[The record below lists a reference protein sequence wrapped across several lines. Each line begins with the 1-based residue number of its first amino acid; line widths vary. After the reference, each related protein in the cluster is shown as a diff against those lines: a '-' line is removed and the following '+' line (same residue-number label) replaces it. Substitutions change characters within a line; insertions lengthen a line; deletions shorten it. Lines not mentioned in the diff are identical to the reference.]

1 MDDMTKISGS
11 NVSLTEVEQVLNL
24 MPGVRTSA
32 VFALQESG
40 ESGSNRLVAGV
51 LTIPA
56 APINEEQVIAYLKS
70 QLSSFKVPRR
80 VLLFDPEDV
89 PHTGSGKVIRRE
101 FQALI
106 EQALEE

>member
-1 MDDMTKISGS
+1 MTKISGA

-89 PHTGSGKVIRRE
+89 PLLLAV
-101 FQALI
+101 
-106 EQALEE
+106 